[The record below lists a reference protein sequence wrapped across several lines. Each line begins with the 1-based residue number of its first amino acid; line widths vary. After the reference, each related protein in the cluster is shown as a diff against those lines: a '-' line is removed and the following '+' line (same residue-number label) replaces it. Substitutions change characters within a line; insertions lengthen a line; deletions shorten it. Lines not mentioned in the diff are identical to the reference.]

1 MNSKN
6 LILVLNRNDQILD
19 QTIQTITDYSEK
31 IGSDLEIL
39 RIKNSWEKTSVFD
52 LYTKYNRILILN
64 ENIIIRRDTPD
75 LFEVVPETELG
86 VVNEGKYLLRI
97 DKIKMSSSEY
107 GKELK
112 KWDGKY
118 YNDGV
123 IVTSRIHKKLFKK
136 PNFLGSDFCSYFNL
150 LISTEEIK
158 VFDLDPRYNRMHFMD
173 EKIGITRY
181 DSYIIH
187 YQDAPD
193 DYIEQNINQDLNK
206 WEKDFPNYQY
216 KRNFLISVS
225 AGMGDQL
232 CAEPAIKSNRFCI
245 NVDD

>member
-64 ENIIIRRDTPD
+64 ENIIIRQDTPD

-123 IVTSRIHKKLFKK
+123 IVTFTPVTSAK
-136 PNFLGSDFCSYFNL
+136 
-150 LISTEEIK
+150 STLSVLVK
-158 VFDLDPRYNRMHFMD
+158 
-173 EKIGITRY
+173 
-181 DSYIIH
+181 
-187 YQDAPD
+187 
-193 DYIEQNINQDLNK
+193 
-206 WEKDFPNYQY
+206 
-216 KRNFLISVS
+216 ISV
-225 AGMGDQL
+225 L
-232 CAEPAIKSNRFCI
+232 VVETT
-245 NVDD
+245 